1 MSHDRTREILNTESD
16 LNDGY
21 EVDNKD
27 ARNQTSAVVYV
38 WRYPMPNM
46 TDQISLDQAY
56 HPFTNIWIHWRRDCG
71 CHCF

>member
-38 WRYPMPNM
+38 WRYPCQ
-46 TDQISLDQAY
+46 T
-56 HPFTNIWIHWRRDCG
+56 
-71 CHCF
+71 